1 MVSWKMEILGSDFD
15 LKVDQTLASGPSLS
29 NHLRTKLHLWSKSST
44 IVEFM
49 VKFIFANGVL

>member
-15 LKVDQTLASGPSLS
+15 LKFDQTLASGPSLS
-29 NHLRTKLHLWSKSST
+29 NHLRKKLHLWSKSST

-49 VKFIFANGVL
+49 VKFIW

>member
-15 LKVDQTLASGPSLS
+15 LKFDQTLASGPSLS
-29 NHLRTKLHLWSKSST
+29 NHLRPKLHLWNKSST

-49 VKFIFANGVL
+49 VKFIW